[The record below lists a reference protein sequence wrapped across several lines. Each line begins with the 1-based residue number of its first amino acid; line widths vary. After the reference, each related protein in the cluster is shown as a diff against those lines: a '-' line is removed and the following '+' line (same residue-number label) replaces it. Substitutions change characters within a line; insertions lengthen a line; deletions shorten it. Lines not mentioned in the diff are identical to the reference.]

1 MKLGPYL
8 HLDPRATYRLRPF
21 LRVLSPHLRDQ
32 RAMSSREYLNRPLH
46 ETDGPL
52 VWIDCEMTGRH
63 PKYSSIPL
71 HDPTLHCTL
80 NGRDLE
86 NLSTLLPSVSHGRAE
101 RVALVSPTF

>member
-21 LRVLSPHLRDQ
+21 VRVLSPHLGDQ

-63 PKYSSIPL
+63 PKYSSIPTSC
-71 HDPTLHCTL
+71 PQFTLYTQRSRFGEFL
-80 NGRDLE
+80 
-86 NLSTLLPSVSHGRAE
+86 TLLPSVSHGRAE
-101 RVALVSPTF
+101 RVAPVSPTF